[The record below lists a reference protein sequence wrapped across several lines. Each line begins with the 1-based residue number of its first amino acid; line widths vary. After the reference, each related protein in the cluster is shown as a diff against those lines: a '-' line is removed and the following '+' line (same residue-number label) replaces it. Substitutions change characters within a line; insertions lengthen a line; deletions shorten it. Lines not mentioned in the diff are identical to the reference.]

1 MNLQYEQKETLLSTI
16 MITIV
21 LTPSHD
27 GVPVEVASLRKE
39 SLHQQSEEIQ
49 TLDEQPEIVGH
60 DAVME
65 ENHHCFTRHLH
76 RETQGEVH

>member
-1 MNLQYEQKETLLSTI
+1 
-16 MITIV
+16 MITTA

-27 GVPVEVASLRKE
+27 GVPVEVTSLRKE

-76 RETQGEVH
+76 TGNMRGGALAEQRRREI

>member
-1 MNLQYEQKETLLSTI
+1 MDTTLLFSTFTDQESI
-16 MITIV
+16 
-21 LTPSHD
+21 LTPSYY

-49 TLDEQPEIVGH
+49 TFNEQPEIVGH

-65 ENHHCFTRHLH
+65 ENHH
-76 RETQGEVH
+76 